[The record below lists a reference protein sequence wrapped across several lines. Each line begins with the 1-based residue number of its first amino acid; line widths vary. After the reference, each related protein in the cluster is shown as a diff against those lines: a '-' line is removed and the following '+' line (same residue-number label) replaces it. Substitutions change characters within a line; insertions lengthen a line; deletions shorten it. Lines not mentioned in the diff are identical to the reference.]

1 MGVYYSVQMR
11 NRPTH
16 SSSQALEVSSELF
29 TQCVPLHGEVL
40 GEELWV
46 SLELFT
52 TLRRRQSRSMRLTSP
67 TSQERIRNQ
76 ALSRLAQW
84 LLQVLMLRGKK
95 KKCCPQPSRSHQRRT
110 QREDSL
116 LNSAQLTK
124 SSKFSVRDQNPIRN
138 QICFC
143 CLNSL
148 GMQQQIYY
156 FGEETLMLVFWRL
169 EKLSNALPA
178 APTARYTVCQPKIS
192 NEEKLGIISENQRPL
207 LPQINHNTVY

>member
-1 MGVYYSVQMR
+1 MFWTDE
-11 NRPTH
+11 N
-16 SSSQALEVSSELF
+16 QALEVSPELF

-116 LNSAQLTK
+116 LNSAQLAK
-124 SSKFSVRDQNPIRN
+124 AQNSVSEI
-138 QICFC
+138 
-143 CLNSL
+143 
-148 GMQQQIYY
+148 
-156 FGEETLMLVFWRL
+156 
-169 EKLSNALPA
+169 
-178 APTARYTVCQPKIS
+178 KIP
-192 NEEKLGIISENQRPL
+192 LGINFALFL
-207 LPQINHNTVY
+207 LPQ

>member
-1 MGVYYSVQMR
+1 MLNDITIVECEVMSHLVRLRGKDTVQCA
-11 NRPTH
+11 H
-16 SSSQALEVSSELF
+16 CA
-29 TQCVPLHGEVL
+29 
-40 GEELWV
+40 
-46 SLELFT
+46 
-52 TLRRRQSRSMRLTSP
+52 LRRRQSRSMRLTSP

-138 QICFC
+138 QL
-143 CLNSL
+143 CLVSVASIAWECSSKYTIL
-148 GMQQQIYY
+148 G
-156 FGEETLMLVFWRL
+156 R
-169 EKLSNALPA
+169 K
-178 APTARYTVCQPKIS
+178 
-192 NEEKLGIISENQRPL
+192 
-207 LPQINHNTVY
+207 H

>member
-1 MGVYYSVQMR
+1 MGVYYSAQMR

-16 SSSQALEVSSELF
+16 SSSQTLEVSLELF

-116 LNSAQLTK
+116 VNSAQLTK

-138 QICFC
+138 QL
-143 CLNSL
+143 CLVSVATIAWECSSKYIIL
-148 GMQQQIYY
+148 GRKH
-156 FGEETLMLVFWRL
+156 W
-169 EKLSNALPA
+169 
-178 APTARYTVCQPKIS
+178 C
-192 NEEKLGIISENQRPL
+192 
-207 LPQINHNTVY
+207 